1 MQKRKE
7 HECEKII
14 FCTFVPLKNQN
25 ISIMLRIGLRAAA
38 IGLLS
43 LFICS
48 CEQGELLNSE
58 ADIINVTLPNM
69 PDSLKV
75 GEARITN
82 TRVRVPHLANTPG
95 TEAALQELLKTLEP
109 VFELTPGATIE
120 NVTEVNRGDFNY
132 PQHFLVTSEDK
143 QWSKLYEFTFFRN
156 LFYKTAFSFEHF
168 ETFSSTR
175 PYYVFFE
182 MDEDLGKQE
191 VWSSGNAGF
200 SITAG
205 SAGGD
210 EYPTAVTK
218 NGYEGNG
225 AKLVTRST
233 GTLGAMMGKPIA
245 AGNLFLGNFDM
256 SAAMQP
262 GDGALKATRFG
273 VPTVMDEP
281 VELTFWA
288 KYVAGPEYKDVDGN
302 VLDVV
307 DRPEIYAVLYEPQL
321 DAQGTPI
328 LLDGTNVKTA
338 DNIICIADMTAEQA
352 ETLRVSDI
360 ENDDY
365 VQVSVP
371 FVTREGK
378 AFDVNKQINGQYCLA
393 LVFSSSAK
401 GAAFEGA
408 VGSTL
413 YVDEVE
419 IVTK

>member
-1 MQKRKE
+1 M
-7 HECEKII
+7 
-14 FCTFVPLKNQN
+14 PLKNQN

-38 IGLLS
+38 IALLS
-43 LFICS
+43 LFISS

-58 ADIINVTLPNM
+58 ADIIHVTLPNM

-75 GEARITN
+75 SAPHITN
-82 TRVRVPHLANTPG
+82 TRVRIPHLAITPSAEEALKNVL
-95 TEAALQELLKTLEP
+95 TELQPE
-109 VFELTPGATIE
+109 FELTPGATID
-120 NVTEVNRGDFNY
+120 NVTEASTRGDFNF
-132 PQHFLVTSEDK
+132 PQYFLVTSEDR
-143 QWSKLYEFTFFRN
+143 QWKKTYEFTFFRN
-156 LFYKTAFSFEHF
+156 VFYRTQFSFEHF
-168 ETFSSTR
+168 EPNSEES
-175 PYYVFFE
+175 PYYVFYE
-182 MDEDLGKQE
+182 IDEELGKQE

-200 SITAG
+200 AITAS

-256 SAAMQP
+256 TVAMQP

-273 VPTVMDEP
+273 VPAIINEP
-281 VELTFWA
+281 LALTFWA
-288 KYVAGPEYKDVDGN
+288 KYKAGPEYKDKAGN
-302 VLDVV
+302 VLYDVV
-307 DRPEIYAVLYEPQL
+307 DRPEIYAVVYEMEWN
-321 DAQGTPI
+321 ARGESVM
-328 LLDGTNVKTA
+328 LDGTNIKTA
-338 DNIICIADMTAEQA
+338 PNIICIADMTAEQA
-352 ETLRVSDI
+352 ETLRV
-360 ENDDY
+360 DDMETGDY
-365 VQVSVP
+365 QHVSVP
-371 FVTREGK
+371 FVMKEGME
-378 AFDVNKQINGQYCLA
+378 FDSKKMYNLA

>member
-1 MQKRKE
+1 
-7 HECEKII
+7 
-14 FCTFVPLKNQN
+14 
-25 ISIMLRIGLRAAA
+25 MLRIGLRAAA

-120 NVTEVNRGDFNY
+120 NVTEVTTRGDFNH
-132 PQHFLVTSEDK
+132 PQYFLVTSEDR
-143 QWSKLYEFTFFRN
+143 QWKKTYEFTFFRN

-168 ETFSSTR
+168 ETFSSAR

-182 MDEDLGKQE
+182 MDDDLGKQE

-200 SITAG
+200 AITAG

-210 EYPTAVTK
+210 EYPTAMTK

-233 GTLGAMMGKPIA
+233 GTLGATMGKPIA
-245 AGNLFLGNFDM
+245 AGNLFLGNFYM

-352 ETLRVSDI
+352 ETLRVDDI
-360 ENDDY
+360 ETGNY
-365 VQVSVP
+365 RQVSVP
-371 FVTREGK
+371 FVTRDGK